1 MPSPS
6 RRPMVAVATAALVLL
21 PAGLATA
28 AGPPLGSFVPDGF
41 RAATTIRA
49 DIGGTPAADAVLV
62 LVATPGTPQD
72 DGGPARA
79 ARRLVLLKARADG
92 GFVQIGEGRRILLC
106 TRCGGAF
113 FGVARTPV
121 TVRVRDGVVTVA
133 QESGSRTVTSQR
145 FRIRSEGATGTRLIG
160 VDVRTRDRLT
170 GAEVASRTNLLTGAR
185 EVVRTAADGRRTVRR
200 TTVPVRVTPLEA
212 VVAARYR

>member
-1 MPSPS
+1 MPSPV
-6 RRPMVAVATAALVLL
+6 RRPMVPAAAAALLLL
-21 PAGLATA
+21 PAGLATS

-41 RAATTIRA
+41 RVERTIRA
-49 DIGGTPAADAVLV
+49 DIGGTPAPDAVLV
-62 LVATPGTPQD
+62 LVRTPGVPQA

-121 TVRVRDGVVTVA
+121 TVRVRAGVVVVA
-133 QESGSRTVTSQR
+133 QESGSRTVTSR
-145 FRIRSEGATGTRLIG
+145 SFRVRAEGATGTRLVG

-185 EVVRTAADGRRTVRR
+185 EVVQIDADGRRTLRR

-212 VVAARYR
+212 VVASRYR